1 VILFNDL
8 QVGNVS
14 TTNMTSCRSIT
25 AAVDDMTA
33 ALDSCSLK
41 DNSRACSIT
50 VNIHQE
56 KVEEKGGR
64 RPRSTKVKLTY
75 ARLQV
80 VGCARQ
86 GKLVMK
92 DSRVW
97 RILSWMSTP
106 CDMRSFIVWMI
117 AGDRGEGDGEMK
129 EGGIGERDGA
139 GNF

>member
-1 VILFNDL
+1 MILFNDL

-56 KVEEKGGR
+56 KVEEKGGAQAAQHKSEIDVR
-64 RPRSTKVKLTY
+64 TSASCWPCT
-75 ARLQV
+75 A
-80 VGCARQ
+80 
-86 GKLVMK
+86 GK
-92 DSRVW
+92 
-97 RILSWMSTP
+97 I
-106 CDMRSFIVWMI
+106 
-117 AGDRGEGDGEMK
+117 GDEG
-129 EGGIGERDGA
+129 
-139 GNF
+139 